1 MLIKINNL
9 RLTTNQIGVYDWEKT
24 VQRPI
29 IINAVISSDC
39 EDSTFSDDL
48 SDTIDYDK
56 IFKKI
61 AAVAAK
67 KHFKLIEKMAKEMID
82 AVMEDSRISACELS
96 VEKVGVVENVDSF
109 AVTLTQ
115 KRP

>member
-1 MLIKINNL
+1 
-9 RLTTNQIGVYDWEKT
+9 
-24 VQRPI
+24 
-29 IINAVISSDC
+29 
-39 EDSTFSDDL
+39 
-48 SDTIDYDK
+48 
-56 IFKKI
+56 
-61 AAVAAK
+61 
-67 KHFKLIEKMAKEMID
+67 MAKEMID